1 MTTRLATD
9 SGKRDR
15 SPFLNADL
23 PSSSNLGPGE
33 PLRVSTEAR
42 MQALMEAAVD
52 GIVSINDRGIIQ
64 TTNSAAQKLFGYS
77 AAEMVGKNVTLL
89 MPSPYREEHDAY
101 LHRYLSTG
109 ERRIIGIGREVVGLR
124 SDGTTF
130 PMDLSVAEARVGEE
144 RVFLGV
150 IRDITE
156 RKQAEARIQE
166 SNASL
171 EKAILELK
179 AKNEEVRAMSQQL
192 WQAAKL
198 ASVGELAA
206 SIAHELNNPLAT
218 VCLRIESVLQRT
230 PPDDPRRRALE
241 IVAQESK
248 RMGDLVANLLQ
259 FSRRGE
265 EKISTVNIKEEL
277 TNAVE
282 LIQHY
287 LRKRQVSVTQE
298 FAENTPN
305 VFADRQ
311 KLRQVFLNLLTN
323 AGDAMAKG
331 GELVLKCAPATLA
344 SGDHGVQIEFADNG
358 MGIPAHYLE
367 KVQDPFFTTKE
378 EGKGTGLGL
387 AICRR
392 VMQEHRGAIQIESA
406 PGAGTT
412 VRLTL
417 PLRTPTNVSPIR
429 RASE

>member
-1 MTTRLATD
+1 M
-9 SGKRDR
+9 
-15 SPFLNADL
+15 NADL
-23 PSSSNLGPGE
+23 TPTQK
-33 PLRVSTEAR
+33 LRTSEQGQVPIDAR
-42 MQALMEAAVD
+42 LHALMEAAVD
-52 GIVSINDRGIIQ
+52 GIVSINDRGLIQ
-64 TTNSAAQKLFGYS
+64 STNSAAQKLFGYS
-77 AAEMVGKNVTLL
+77 VEEMVGRNVTLL

-101 LHRYLSTG
+101 LQRYLETN
-109 ERRIIGIGREVVGLR
+109 EKRIIGIGREVIGLR
-124 SDGTTF
+124 KDGTTF
-130 PMDLSVAEARVGEE
+130 PMDLSVGEARVGDE
-144 RVFLGV
+144 RIFLGI
-150 IRDITE
+150 IRDISE
-156 RKQAEARIQE
+156 RKQSEQRIQE
-166 SNASL
+166 SNANL
-171 EKAILELK
+171 EKAIRELQ
-179 AKNEEVRAMSQQL
+179 AKNEEVRAMTQQL

-287 LRKRQVSVTQE
+287 LRKRQVTVKQE
-298 FAENTPN
+298 FADELPN
-305 VFADRQ
+305 IFADRQ

-323 AGDAMAKG
+323 AGDAMANG
-331 GELVLKCAPATLA
+331 GKLVLRCAPGVLEG
-344 SGDHGVQIEFADNG
+344 GDSAVAIEFVDNG
-358 MGIPAHYLE
+358 VGIPSHYLE

-392 VMQEHRGAIQIESA
+392 VVQEHRGAIQIESA

-417 PLRTPTNVSPIR
+417 PLRAPNNVSPIR
-429 RASE
+429 RTSD